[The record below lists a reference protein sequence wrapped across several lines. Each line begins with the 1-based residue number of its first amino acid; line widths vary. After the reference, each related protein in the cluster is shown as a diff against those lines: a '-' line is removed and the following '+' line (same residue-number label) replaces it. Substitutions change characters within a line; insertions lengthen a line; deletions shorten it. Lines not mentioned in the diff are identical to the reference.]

1 MADRA
6 LISTGEAAPKEDLL
20 HHGKLARF
28 RSRRISVFAGEHS
41 GEQAMNGQFTVVI
54 DAYRADRSSV

>member
-6 LISTGEAAPKEDLL
+6 LISTGEAAQKEDLL

-28 RSRRISVFAGEHS
+28 RSRRIGVFAGERS
-41 GEQAMNGQFTVVI
+41 GEQAMNGQFTVVV
-54 DAYRADRSSV
+54 DVYRADWSGS